1 MSDEDKRCGT
11 CARWGWRHDVNRRR
25 SCNADFVECVRLVPP
40 GGRFFAKEYG
50 AKHVCHRPDDY
61 ESKEES

>member
-1 MSDEDKRCGT
+1 M
-11 CARWGWRHDVNRRR
+11 RWGSEYTVNGKRH
-25 SCNADFVECVRLVPP
+25 CGADLAEYVRLVPP

-61 ESKEES
+61 EGRGEA

>member
-1 MSDEDKRCGT
+1 MTDKSKRCGT
-11 CARWGWRHDVNRRR
+11 CARWGWRDVNKKRN
-25 SCNADFVECVRLVPP
+25 CKADFVECVRIVQP
-40 GGRFFAKEYG
+40 GGRFLEKEYS